1 MLGDQLGDNGRFR
14 VVHKLGHG
22 GYGTVWLCQDTLSP
36 TPKWRAVK
44 VMSAKAST
52 SDCAELRAMEAFR
65 NIDRLA
71 AENAFRVSVPLEH
84 FWIDGPNGRHLAL
97 VFVLCAANA
106 KYLGTTYGHNRALI
120 KDLCFQLAKSLEFI
134 HSRGLCHGDLR
145 PSNILFRLCDGADS
159 LPEEALLK
167 AFYNGG
173 KPNTGRVISLEDR
186 KPVTRASAPSI
197 PEQLVG
203 NVEIGFHSGLCAAS
217 FAITDY
223 GVSYSILDPPKEG
236 STGIP
241 LDYASPEDRFFQRE
255 LLGPPSDIWTLGCCI
270 NYLAADFTHFA
281 QPLDGDDC
289 DTHAAKL
296 ESLMGPMPDP
306 FRAAYKE
313 EHKKEPKLRCFNPQV
328 AKSDETN
335 EGELEPITEKPSTNP
350 FEERE
355 KEMAA
360 KMAKT
365 AQKGERT
372 MSPGEAVF
380 RRNLQRTI
388 YLSQTQEEA
397 DDMKKQY
404 ELWHLQ
410 QDHNSK
416 NTAHTL
422 PLPYSEKRRN
432 GDDDD
437 DDDEYME
444 LRLDNEEAD
453 QLFDL
458 LMSIFKWHPKD
469 RATIE
474 QVLNHPWFEG
484 RNRHAAKVPSPVTT
498 KKSVVDGAFESVKS
512 YLHVNATNR
521 WAQGLS

>member
-1 MLGDQLGDNGRFR
+1 MAGTDHHQNTRLEIPTTRVWTPEHGYPRRGVRR
-14 VVHKLGHG
+14 VV
-22 GYGTVWLCQDTLSP
+22 
-36 TPKWRAVK
+36 K
-44 VMSAKAST
+44 V
-52 SDCAELRAMEAFR
+52 
-65 NIDRLA
+65 IA
-71 AENAFRVSVPLEH
+71 AEKSTPDCPDLKILDHFRDVDRSTLDTFGICLPIEH
-84 FWIDGPNGRHLAL
+84 FWLTGPNGRHLAL
-97 VFVLCAANA
+97 VFPWHDCTLETIPD
-106 KYLGTTYGHNRALI
+106 YYSFHTALI
-120 KDLCFQLAKSLEFI
+120 KDMAFELAESLRFM
-134 HSRGLCHGDLR
+134 HSQGLCHGDFR
-145 PSNILFRLCDGADS
+145 PCNILLRLCDGADS
-159 LPEEALLK
+159 LPEEALFK
-167 AFYNGG
+167 AFYNGD
-173 KPNTGRVISLEDR
+173 KPNTGRVISLEDI
-186 KPVTRASAPSI
+186 KPVTRASAPSV

-335 EGELEPITEKPSTNP
+335 EGELKPITEKPPTNP

-355 KEMAA
+355 REMAA
-360 KMAKT
+360 EMAKT
-365 AQKGERT
+365 AQRGERV

-397 DDMKKQY
+397 DHMKKQY

-416 NTAHTL
+416 NTTHTL

-432 GDDDD
+432 GDDED

-458 LMSIFKWHPKD
+458 LMSIFKWHPND

-474 QVLNHPWFEG
+474 QVLSHPWFEG
-484 RNRHAAKVPSPVTT
+484 RNRNAAKVPSPVTT
-498 KKSVVDGAFESVKS
+498 KKSAVDGAIESVKS
-512 YLHVNATNR
+512 YFHVNATSR